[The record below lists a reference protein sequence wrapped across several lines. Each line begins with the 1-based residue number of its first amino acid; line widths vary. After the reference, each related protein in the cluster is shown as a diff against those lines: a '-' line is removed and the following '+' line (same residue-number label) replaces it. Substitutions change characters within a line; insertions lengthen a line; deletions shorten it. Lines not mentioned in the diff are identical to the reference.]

1 MDMHVGRLEPQIA
14 GLATAVPPHE
24 LPQDLVKIYARRIL
38 GPRYRDFERLA
49 KTFETSGVETRHSVC
64 PIEWFE
70 EPQDWP
76 ARAKAYQEGA
86 TALFVA
92 AARRALDDAHLK
104 ADQIDTIVTVS
115 STGIA
120 TPTLEARAMAM
131 LDFRADV
138 RRVPVF
144 GLGCAG
150 GVTGLAL
157 AARLAAVDPG
167 SNVLFV
173 CVETC
178 TLAFRADRLQN
189 ADIIA
194 TVLFGDGAAAA
205 CLSTTGDTGR
215 FVGAGQEHTWRD
227 TLSVMGWEVDS
238 MGLGVIFDRSIPA
251 FVTKHFKAAVTE
263 GLDALGLAST
273 DITRLICHPGGMKVV
288 DAIEDTMAL
297 QRGTLGHER
306 EVLREHGNMSAPTV
320 LFVLERFAARN
331 PKGQMLLM
339 SLGPGFTAS
348 MVPVRF
354 A

>member
-1 MDMHVGRLEPQIA
+1 MDMHVERLEPQIA
-14 GLATAVPPHE
+14 GLATAVPPHQ
-24 LPQDLVKIYARRIL
+24 LPQDLVATYARRIL

-76 ARAKAYQEGA
+76 ARARAYQEGA

-92 AARRALDDAHLK
+92 AARAALDDAQLK
-104 ADQIDTIVTVS
+104 AEQIDTIVTVS
-115 STGIA
+115 STGIS
-120 TPTLEARAMAM
+120 TPTLEVRAMAE
-131 LDFRADV
+131 LDFRPNV

-157 AARLAAVDPG
+157 AARLAAANPG

-194 TVLFGDGAAAA
+194 TVLFGDGAAAT
-205 CLSTTGDTGR
+205 CLSTSGDTGR

-227 TLSVMGWEVDS
+227 TLSVMGWEIDG

-251 FVTKHFKAAVTE
+251 FVNAHFKAAVME
-263 GLDALGLAST
+263 GLDALELDPAGLA
-273 DITRLICHPGGMKVV
+273 RYVCHPGGMKVV
-288 DAIEDTMAL
+288 EAIEDTMEL

-306 EVLREHGNMSAPTV
+306 EVLRDHGNMSAPTV
-320 LFVLERFAARN
+320 LFVLERLAAQD
-331 PKGQMLLM
+331 PKGQMLLTA
-339 SLGPGFTAS
+339 LGPGFTAS

-354 A
+354 E